1 MSKTELRLTGSGGQ
15 GVILATV
22 ILAEAAVLAGKYT
35 AQSQSYGPE
44 ARGGSCK
51 AEVLI
56 SEEPIAFTKV
66 QNPTL
71 LMALTQKS
79 LEQYTKKLPD
89 SCRILMDDSLTLSE
103 NIDRS
108 RVTALPILRTAKE
121 EIKKAMT
128 ANIIAVGAINSILHL
143 VPDDVLRSAVMMH
156 VPKGAEAL
164 NAKALECG
172 LNLLERQQ
180 ETKEGAEREDS

>member
-66 QNPTL
+66 QNPNPEKL
-71 LMALTQKS
+71 CWWRLPHLM
-79 LEQYTKKLPD
+79 
-89 SCRILMDDSLTLSE
+89 
-103 NIDRS
+103 
-108 RVTALPILRTAKE
+108 
-121 EIKKAMT
+121 
-128 ANIIAVGAINSILHL
+128 
-143 VPDDVLRSAVMMH
+143 
-156 VPKGAEAL
+156 
-164 NAKALECG
+164 
-172 LNLLERQQ
+172 
-180 ETKEGAEREDS
+180 